1 MRIIFYIN
9 LINRYGNFDAH
20 GTEICLWFAVRWV
33 WAMVPQPQQLSDF
46 VSQTCVE
53 VMWRQVQIHNKNKLT
68 ACGEHG
74 MENNTLLEEEQ
85 TIKKKF
91 RNFWH
96 LSHSKMFSYQP
107 TVVSVA
113 YLFSTRSKIALK
125 DMRNYV
131 SAESEFFVLS
141 YWFNIYTYL
150 IYKKIT

>member
-1 MRIIFYIN
+1 MRTELKFV
-9 LINRYGNFDAH
+9 YGLQSDEF
-20 GTEICLWFAVRWV
+20 GQWL
-33 WAMVPQPQQLSDF
+33 LSHNSCTDF
-46 VSQTCVE
+46 VGQTCVE
-53 VMWRQVQIHNKNKLT
+53 VMWCQAEIHNKNKLT

-74 MENNTLLEEEQ
+74 MENNTLLKEEQ
-85 TIKKKF
+85 IIKQKF

-125 DMRNYV
+125 DMGNDV

-141 YWFNIYTYL
+141 YWFNFYTYL
-150 IYKKIT
+150 ITWETCTHWNWMHSPN